1 MSGPTHTFP
10 AREEL
15 LTALAETEAE
25 LWRRGGVDAHHRRR
39 EAIRAAIAAGC
50 SLASV
55 ADVLGVS
62 QRDVS
67 AWIPGAHHS
76 EMAL

>member
-1 MSGPTHTFP
+1 MSGSVH
-10 AREEL
+10 ALSDREDFL
-15 LTALAETEAE
+15 DVLAEIERE
-25 LWRRGGVDAHHRRR
+25 LWQRGGVDAHHRRR
-39 EAIRAAIAAGC
+39 EAMQAAIAAGC

-67 AWIPGAHHS
+67 AWMPGAYSS

>member
-1 MSGPTHTFP
+1 MSGSVHTLTG
-10 AREEL
+10 REEL
-15 LTALAETEAE
+15 LDVLAELERE
-25 LWRRGGVDAHHRRR
+25 LWRRGGVDAHDRRR
-39 EAIRAAIAAGC
+39 EAMRAAIAAGC

-62 QRDVS
+62 QSDVS
-67 AWIPGAHHS
+67 AWMPGAHRS